1 MKGLRR
7 YKIWGFYFMLIVAEI
22 GCRDQESRKS
32 LGDISKYEDSSF
44 RLVLKDKFKAGKR
57 IKLIGEDSVTN
68 YTDTGAY
75 LYDRYALFEN
85 GDTVMKDKGTLYMK
99 ILKKDKVYLVNIGY
113 GYSKLDSVLLIK

>member
-1 MKGLRR
+1 MKGPRR
-7 YKIWGFYFMLIVAEI
+7 YKIWGLFFLLVV
-22 GCRDQESRKS
+22 GCRNQESKRS
-32 LGDISKYEDSSF
+32 LSDISRYQDSSF

-113 GYSKLDSVLLIK
+113 GCSRLDSVLLIK